1 MVRDSRKIAA
11 ILAADVVE
19 YSRLMG
25 ADEEGT
31 LATLRSRR
39 AIFDELVKEFDGIE
53 FGSVGDSLMAEFP
66 SAVNAVRCALAIQ
79 QRIEGDNAS
88 LPAARRMQLRIG
100 VNLGDVIKESG
111 AAFGDTVNVAA
122 RLQSLARPGGVLIS
136 GPVYDQVIRKVP
148 ARFIGAGARQVK
160 NIAEPVRTFEV
171 LPAAP
176 PGLAG
181 RIAGIF
187 ARIASR
193 RVLRTAAGILALV
206 VAVVLG
212 LFWGEFFGSDTGQR
226 RGDLSVAQQ
235 DPAPNSI
242 AVLRFVN
249 LGSPTDDYRS
259 IGLSLELLN
268 LLTRLR
274 ELHVSSQ
281 VSSFAPQRDAAQ
293 IRQRLAVRYFVEG
306 SYQQTGDGITVE
318 AQLVD
323 TETGYRLW
331 SESIS
336 GGREALVEMPA
347 AIARRIVKSLDVEL
361 SKESLRQLE
370 SAPTNNAEALD
381 HYLHGS
387 EWLRAPTD
395 AATLASA
402 EKAFLEAVKMDP
414 TFAMPYGGL
423 CRVHLIRYQRGHDVE
438 EFSAAEADCQHTLSL
453 NEVQAD
459 PYKVLGELYLA
470 SGRLDDAELQYGIA
484 QRLSS
489 RDAEAVIGLA
499 DVAAKRG
506 RAIDAERDYRRAVA
520 LEPSYWRTYAS
531 LGRFLFGQAR
541 FSEAAVAYGR
551 LTELDPKHHDAW
563 SGLGSARYMDGDFD
577 GALVA
582 WKNALAL
589 GPGALEYSNVGTAYF
604 FLGRLAESAG
614 MYERAVDLEPKDHRY
629 WGHLGDA
636 RELLA
641 QPEAAKAAY
650 EKAADL
656 ARQNLSVNADD
667 IETRVQ
673 LAGYDAR
680 LGREDLARDG
690 LDETQGLIPED
701 PYLYYDAAVAYTRLR
716 MPEKAIDALVVAVK
730 GGYPSRL
737 VAADP
742 QFESLRALER
752 FSEIAR

>member
-31 LATLRSRR
+31 LATLKSRR

-79 QRIEGDNAS
+79 QRIEGENTL

-122 RLQSLARPGGVLIS
+122 RLQSLAKPGGVLIS

-148 ARFIGAGARQVK
+148 ARFIGTGARQVK

-171 LPAAP
+171 LPAAL
-176 PGLAG
+176 PGFAG

-193 RVLRTAAGILALV
+193 RVRLAAAGVGALV

-226 RGDLSVAQQ
+226 RGDLLVAQQ

-268 LLTRLR
+268 LLTRLH
-274 ELHVSSQ
+274 ELRVSSQ

-306 SYQQTGDGITVE
+306 SYRQTGDGITVE

-323 TETGYRLW
+323 TGTGYRLW

-336 GGREALVEMPA
+336 GGSEAVVDVPA
-347 AIARRIVKSLDVEL
+347 AIARRIVRSLDVEL
-361 SKESLRQLE
+361 SKESLEQLE
-370 SAPTNNAEALD
+370 FAPTNNAEALD
-381 HYLHGS
+381 HYLRGS

-395 AATLASA
+395 SATLASA
-402 EKAFLEAVKMDP
+402 EMAFLKAVKLDP
-414 TFAMPYGGL
+414 NFAMPYGGL

-438 EFSAAEADCQHTLSL
+438 EFSAAEAACQHTLSL

-459 PYKVLGELYLA
+459 PYKVLGELYFA

-604 FLGRLAESAG
+604 FLGHLAESAG

-641 QPEAAKAAY
+641 QPEAAKIAY

-680 LGREDLARDG
+680 LGREDLARDA

-716 MPEKAIDALVVAVK
+716 MPGEALDALAVAVK

-737 VAADP
+737 VASDP
-742 QFESLRALER
+742 QFESLRALKR